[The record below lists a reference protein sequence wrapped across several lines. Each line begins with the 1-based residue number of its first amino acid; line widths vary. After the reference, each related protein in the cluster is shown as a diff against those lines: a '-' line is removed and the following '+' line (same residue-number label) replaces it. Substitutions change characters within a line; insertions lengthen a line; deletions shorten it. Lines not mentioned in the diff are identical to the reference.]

1 MSLNEYISTF
11 LEEDKDPY
19 ESIKQNFNFYK
30 CIRHFGRAVT
40 LYELV
45 TIFMKQA
52 ERNGTILSRE
62 KVYLALT
69 HAMNDQ
75 LFNEDIT
82 VKGLEA
88 YSLNL
93 KEAVKQ
99 EIKKNGEKYF
109 DNELKVVIPKSLEI
123 SYEQIFTNYYTTR
136 FLGMTNPTSAM
147 RRIKESFDYELRNA
161 SEQVAEAAMDGETI
175 TMLAAFYLACL
186 STTPT
191 EARYK
196 FTENMENAGL
206 VERMQMKYGL
216 TDDDTKA
223 MVYVLH
229 KIVQRIAGKL

>member
-11 LEEDKDPY
+11 LGEDNDTY
-19 ESIKQNFNFYK
+19 GSIKQNFNFYK

-45 TIFMKQA
+45 SLFMKQA
-52 ERNGTILSRE
+52 ERAGTLLSRE

-75 LFNEDIT
+75 LFNQDIA
-82 VKGLEA
+82 VKSLES

-93 KEAVKQ
+93 KEAVRQ
-99 EIKKNGEKYF
+99 EIKKSGEKYF
-109 DNELKVVIPKSLEI
+109 DSELKVIIPTSLEV
-123 SYEQIFTNYYTTR
+123 SYEQIFQNYYNAR
-136 FLGMTNPTSAM
+136 FLEMTNPASAM

-161 SEQVAEAAMDGETI
+161 SEPVAEAAMDGETI
-175 TMLAAFYLACL
+175 TMLASFYLACL
-186 STTPT
+186 SATPT

-196 FTENMENAGL
+196 FTANVENADL
-206 VERMQMKYGL
+206 IERMQKKYGL

-223 MVYVLH
+223 LVYVLH
-229 KIVQRIAGKL
+229 KIVQRIAGRL

>member
-40 LYELV
+40 VYELV
-45 TIFMKQA
+45 TLFLKQA
-52 ERNGTILSRE
+52 ERSGIILSRE
-62 KVYLALT
+62 KAYLALT

-75 LFNEDIT
+75 LFNQDIK
-82 VKGLEA
+82 VKSLES

-93 KEAVKQ
+93 KEAVKH
-99 EIKKNGEKYF
+99 EIKRNGEKYF
-109 DNELKVVIPKSLEI
+109 DNELKVVIPTSLEI
-123 SYEQIFTNYYTTR
+123 SYEQIFSDYYNKR
-136 FLGMTNPTSAM
+136 FLEMTNPGSAM
-147 RRIKESFDYELRNA
+147 RRIKESFDFELRNA
-161 SEQVAEAAMDGETI
+161 SEQIAEAAMDGETI

-186 STTPT
+186 STSPT

-196 FTENMENAGL
+196 FTENMENAEL
-206 VERMQMKYGL
+206 VSRMQKKYGL
-216 TDDDTKA
+216 SDDDTKA
-223 MVYVLH
+223 LLYVLH

>member
-11 LEEDKDPY
+11 LEEGKDTY
-19 ESIKQNFNFYK
+19 GSIKQNFNFYK

-45 TIFMKQA
+45 NLFMKQA
-52 ERNGTILSRE
+52 ERNGMLLSRE
-62 KVYLALT
+62 KAYLALA

-75 LFNEDIT
+75 LFNEDIR

-99 EIKKNGEKYF
+99 EIRKSGEKYF
-109 DNELKVVIPKSLEI
+109 DSELKVVIPTSLEV
-123 SYEQIFTNYYTTR
+123 SYEQIFQDYYNAR
-136 FLGMTNPTSAM
+136 FLGMTNPGSAM

-175 TMLAAFYLACL
+175 TMLAAFYLECL
-186 STTPT
+186 STTT
-191 EARYK
+191 AEARYK
-196 FTENMENAGL
+196 FTGQVENADL
-206 VERMQMKYGL
+206 IERMQKKYGL
-216 TDDDTKA
+216 TDDDKKA
-223 MVYVLH
+223 LVYVLH
-229 KIVQRIAGKL
+229 RIIQRIAGKL

>member
-11 LEEDKDPY
+11 LGEDKDAY
-19 ESIKQNFNFYK
+19 DSIKQGFNFYK

-45 TIFMKQA
+45 NLFMKQA
-52 ERNGTILSRE
+52 ERNGKLLTRE

-75 LFNEDIT
+75 LFNEDIK

-93 KEAVKQ
+93 KEAVRQ
-99 EIKKNGEKYF
+99 EIRKSGEKYF
-109 DNELKVVIPKSLEI
+109 DNELKVVIPTSLEI
-123 SYEQIFTNYYTTR
+123 SYEQIFQNYYNAR
-136 FLGMTNPTSAM
+136 FLEMTNPGSAM
-147 RRIKESFDYELRNA
+147 RRIKESFDHELRNA

-175 TMLAAFYLACL
+175 TMLAAFYLECL
-186 STTPT
+186 STSTT

-196 FTENMENAGL
+196 FTEHVENAEL
-206 VERMQMKYGL
+206 IERMQKKYGL
-216 TDDDTKA
+216 TDDDKKA
-223 MVYVLH
+223 LLYVLH